1 MTKVMTELTRK
12 DRYIE
17 ALEKDIQYKNE
28 KYRALFIAVS
38 QTLSDNLHLC
48 DGDVC
53 TLKVL
58 RDEFIAQGG
67 EL

>member
-1 MTKVMTELTRK
+1 MTELQRK
-12 DRYIE
+12 QLYIE
-17 ALEKDIQYKNE
+17 ALEQDIQYKAE

-58 RDEFIAQGG
+58 RDEFLKQGG

>member
-1 MTKVMTELTRK
+1 MYSRAEFNEIIAERN
-12 DRYIE
+12 E
-17 ALEKDIQYKNE
+17 AEE
-28 KYRALFIAVS
+28 KYELLFRAVKE
-38 QTLSDNLHLC
+38 TLLSNLHLC

>member
-1 MTKVMTELTRK
+1 MYSKSEFDEMATMRDEAEEKHEL
-12 DRYIE
+12 
-17 ALEKDIQYKNE
+17 LF
-28 KYRALFIAVS
+28 RAVKE
-38 QTLSDNLHLC
+38 TLLSNLHLC